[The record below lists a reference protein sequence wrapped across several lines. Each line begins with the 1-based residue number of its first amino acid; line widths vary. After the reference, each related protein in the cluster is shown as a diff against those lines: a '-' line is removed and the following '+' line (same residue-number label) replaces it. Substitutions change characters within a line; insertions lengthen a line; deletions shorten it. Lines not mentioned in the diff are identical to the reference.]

1 MKPVMT
7 IEQARLFLSERG
19 VYELYKRDIKI
30 RGRWALVRTKYQGQ
44 PEWDD
49 EIDCY
54 DLKAQGLV
62 AEAWDGIPY
71 KDSPFIPNNEE
82 RTAKALE
89 TMTEEYLKRYPDPL
103 TGLCLVAVS
112 GDCSK
117 HGMGGPNNVLPIKD
131 EHEAIVREYLRA
143 TLEWRMD
150 CSFSDQHDREDYLL
164 DNYDKASHALLN
176 AGVFHHKYHMRTTW
190 ELAYLGEV
198 EELERFHPYKIVE
211 VEA

>member
-30 RGRWALVRTKYQGQ
+30 RGRWALVRTKYQDW

-62 AEAWDGIPY
+62 AEAWDEIPY
-71 KDSPFIPNNEE
+71 KDGPFIPNNEE
-82 RTAKALE
+82 RTAKALDA
-89 TMTEEYLKRYPDPL
+89 MTEEYLKRYPDPL
-103 TGLCLVAVS
+103 TGLCLVAIE

-143 TLEWRMD
+143 TLEWYMD
-150 CSFSDQHDREDYLL
+150 CSFNDQHDQDIFR
-164 DNYDKASHALLN
+164 NYDKASHALLN

-190 ELAYLGEV
+190 ELAYLDEV
-198 EELERFHPYKIVE
+198 EELERYHPYKIVE